1 MSETA
6 MGNELRAAVH
16 ELQRYLG
23 DELAPMM
30 VSDSMLLLME
40 QSPALLAPQ
49 IHAWVGSQYS
59 RGGSNY
65 TASDY
70 LYHAVKKLHVLC
82 ELDLIGAERLRDYL
96 KQLGEILIEDCPDEE
111 RERLRQ
117 QFGRLGESI
126 AAMTTTQVDKIYQA
140 GGGPQAG
147 TAPVPSARKGS

>member
-1 MSETA
+1 MEINRCRPSRLGTGRIRRKAGQRRQNRTEKGRFMSETA

-70 LYHAVKKLHVLC
+70 PYHAVKKLHVLC

-96 KQLGEILIEDCPDEE
+96 KQL
-111 RERLRQ
+111 
-117 QFGRLGESI
+117 
-126 AAMTTTQVDKIYQA
+126 
-140 GGGPQAG
+140 
-147 TAPVPSARKGS
+147 